1 MKIYCLY
8 CCICVLQQQQNV
20 LNNNGKKPPSSRR
33 EKERRRERKS
43 ESSHDGGES
52 KENQEAQMDPL
63 GELPKDGEA
72 KVAQDAKS
80 AALKKRGGEGEEHF
94 SLEEAH

>member
-1 MKIYCLY
+1 
-8 CCICVLQQQQNV
+8 
-20 LNNNGKKPPSSRR
+20 
-33 EKERRRERKS
+33 
-43 ESSHDGGES
+43 
-52 KENQEAQMDPL
+52 MDPL